1 MRAEIDFVLHFTKIC
16 TDFSNEEFWI
26 RNETYLKQ
34 SSLSVK
40 LKKYPNLNFEKKVNK
55 HFFWKVI
62 KSPPFIKHGL
72 FYSIFCFTY
81 SYVWS
86 DVTL

>member
-26 RNETYLKQ
+26 RNETFVRQ

-40 LKKYPNLNFEKKVNK
+40 LKKYPNNLHFDKKN
-55 HFFWKVI
+55 
-62 KSPPFIKHGL
+62 
-72 FYSIFCFTY
+72 
-81 SYVWS
+81 
-86 DVTL
+86 